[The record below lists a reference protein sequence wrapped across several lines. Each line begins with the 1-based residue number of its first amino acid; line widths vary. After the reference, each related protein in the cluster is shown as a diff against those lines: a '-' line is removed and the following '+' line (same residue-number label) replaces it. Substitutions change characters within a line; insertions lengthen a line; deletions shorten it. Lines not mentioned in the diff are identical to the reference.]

1 MRHAKQSAAIL
12 ILTVFLL
19 SQAAAETSA
28 IEKSP
33 VVEAYWANCV
43 ENIDGLSVDE
53 FYRVQHF
60 GRDAAMADLLV
71 GLILSGEKTGLFS
84 SALLTDGDRNAT
96 PVTGDYVVLTGF
108 DGTPAAVWRT
118 TSVKTLP
125 FNEVTEEDTQ
135 LESPGAR
142 PLDVWR
148 QIHWSGWARALE
160 AKGRKPSE
168 DMPITA
174 ERFELICTDSE

>member
-1 MRHAKQSAAIL
+1 MPRIRFVPLLAAL
-12 ILTVFLL
+12 LL
-19 SQAAAETSA
+19 SQATAANS
-28 IEKSP
+28 S
-33 VVEAYWANCV
+33 VVEAFWAACA
-43 ENIDGLSVDE
+43 EKTPDMSVDD
-53 FYRVQHF
+53 FYRVRHF
-60 GRDAAMADLLV
+60 GRDAAMSDLLV
-71 GLILSGEKTGLFS
+71 GLILNGEKTGLFS
-84 SALLTDGDRNAT
+84 AAWLTEGDRNAT
-96 PVTGDYVVLTGF
+96 PLTGDYVVLTRF

-148 QIHWSGWARALE
+148 QIHWNGWARALE
-160 AKGRKPSE
+160 AKGKEPSE

-174 ERFELICTDSE
+174 ERFELVCTESE

>member
-1 MRHAKQSAAIL
+1 MSHAKQSAAIL
-12 ILTVFLL
+12 VLTGFLF

-33 VVEAYWANCV
+33 VEKAFLAACA
-43 ENIDGLSVDE
+43 ENIAGLSMDE

-60 GRDAAMADLLV
+60 GRDAAMSDLLV
-71 GLILSGEKTGLFS
+71 ELILSGQKTGLFS
-84 SALLTDGDRNAT
+84 STWLSEGDRNAI
-96 PVTGDYVVLTGF
+96 PVTGDYVVLTNF
-108 DGTPAAVWRT
+108 TGTPAAVWHT

-125 FNEVTEEDTQ
+125 FREVTEEDTQ

-148 QIHWSGWARALE
+148 RIHWNGWARALE
-160 AKGRKPSE
+160 ANGRPASE
-168 DMPITA
+168 DMPITV
-174 ERFELICTDSE
+174 ERFELICTDST

>member
-1 MRHAKQSAAIL
+1 MLRIRFVPFLMA
-12 ILTVFLL
+12 FLL
-19 SQAAAETSA
+19 SQATAATSA

-33 VVEAYWANCV
+33 AREAFWAACA
-43 ENIDGLSVDE
+43 ENIAGLSMDE

-60 GRDAAMADLLV
+60 GRDAAMAGLLV
-71 GLILSGEKTGLFS
+71 DLILSGEKTGLFS
-84 SALLTDGDRNAT
+84 AAWLSEGDRNAT
-96 PVTGDYVVLTGF
+96 PLTGDYVVLTDF

-118 TSVKTLP
+118 TGVKTLP

-148 QIHWSGWARALE
+148 QIHWNGWARALE

-168 DMPITA
+168 DMPITV